1 MNSHTAVAVLDMDE
15 AAVKAALKD
24 WRTAPVNEK
33 VRAMLGFLEKVTL
46 TPAEVGPEDIL
57 PLRAVGLNDQA
68 IQEALYV
75 CTMFNMI
82 DRWADAFDFHIPSE
96 KGFQKGGQTQYK
108 RGYGM
113 SSLPG

>member
-1 MNSHTAVAVLDMDE
+1 MQAV
-15 AAVKAALKD
+15 LKD

-33 VRAMLGFLEKVTL
+33 VRATLGFLEKVTR

-57 PLRAVGLNDQA
+57 PLRAAGLNDQA

-82 DRWADAFDFHIPSE
+82 DRWADAFEFDLPSE
-96 KGFQKGGQTQYK
+96 EGYEKSGQTLYK
-108 RGYGM
+108 RGYGG